1 MPCASCGKSNKRAK
15 LLKCLHSVCV
25 GCLEKHLTSLN
36 EVDCPMCGKLTPPPK
51 AGNSQSQCLPDSYD
65 HGRDIREQTQAEQV
79 QQLCDECGVD
89 EAAESRCLDCKAT
102 LCELH
107 AKGHVK
113 SRNTLNHRLERIG
126 RITTKPSSVGAAQMN
141 EERSMMRCIT
151 HPSCTLKSFC
161 VTCKEL
167 MCEKCLSGRQ
177 VCNKGEA
184 THTLLSVGQAAEKM
198 RGSVKEILTGN
209 TVGNQESVII
219 QAIKDMDTAISQ
231 LHDRTEAVS
240 EEVVEYF
247 ASVSKLLKAREAAIL
262 EKLDQLRSAKLLPL
276 EQQKQRL
283 EKSVSSH
290 EIVSLLLTSC
300 HDDCD
305 LIRMAGWLEE
315 AASEAIK
322 SASSDLKLR
331 VMSNLVFRD
340 ENADI
345 LSAAIARVGDVMDTA
360 DIDPSQSSVECPS
373 SIRLGEELVM
383 TVTAVTNSGQAVI
396 SDDDIMTSLQ
406 VKVTSSDNEAVS
418 CVTSPGDGG
427 GKFIAKYTPTEYGQY
442 RITVKFGESHFSGSP
457 ADMMVVKEIVF
468 DPSPG
473 RRHTAIQLSNNNMT
487 ARTSGG
493 NFVSVCGSDVYRS
506 GVINIRIRLD
516 HILNGRVFLFMCNSP
531 TPVLDNW
538 NQQNNTAFGW
548 FGGDTD
554 TRNYRGTTLGQ
565 QWKDGDVIHLSLDC
579 DRHTLTGRHER
590 TGTTQTL
597 SGVTG
602 DLYLLVS
609 LSGADNQVTIL

>member
-1 MPCASCGKSNKRAK
+1 M
-15 LLKCLHSVCV
+15 
-25 GCLEKHLTSLN
+25 TSLN
-36 EVDCPMCGKLTPPPK
+36 DVDCPICRKLTPPV
-51 AGNSQSQCLPDSYD
+51 AGKSQLHSLPDVP
-65 HGRDIREQTQAEQV
+65 GRDTQAEQV
-79 QQLCDECGVD
+79 QQLCDECAVD
-89 EAAESRCLDCKAT
+89 EEAESRCLDCKAS
-102 LCELH
+102 LCTEH
-107 AKGHVK
+107 ANVHAK
-113 SRNTLNHRLERIG
+113 SRNSFNHRLELISRIS
-126 RITTKPSSVGAAQMN
+126 TKPSSGGAAQMN

-198 RGSVKEILTGN
+198 RGSVKEILTGS
-209 TVGNQESVII
+209 TVGNQESVIT

-231 LHDRTEAVS
+231 LHDRTVAVS

-247 ASVSKLLKAREAAIL
+247 ASAAKLLKAREAAIL
-262 EKLDQLRSAKLLPL
+262 EKLDRLRSAKLLPL

-305 LIRMAGWLEE
+305 LIRMARWLEE
-315 AASEAIK
+315 AASEANK
-322 SASSDLKLR
+322 SASSDLKPR

-345 LSAAIARVGDVMDTA
+345 LNAAIARVGDVMDTA

-373 SIRLGEELVM
+373 SIRLGEDLVM
-383 TVTAVTNSGQAVI
+383 TGTAVTNSGQAVI

-406 VKVTSSDNEAVS
+406 VKVTSSDEAES
-418 CVTSPGDGG
+418 CITSPGDGG
-427 GKFIAKYTPTEYGQY
+427 GKFIAKYTPKKSGQH

-457 ADMMVVKEIVF
+457 ADVMVVEGKF
-468 DPSPG
+468 DPSPD
-473 RRHTAIQLSNNNMT
+473 RCHTGIQLSNNNMT
-487 ARTSGG
+487 ARNIEG
-493 NFVSVCGSDVYRS
+493 NQWFVCGSEVYRS
-506 GVINIRIRLD
+506 GVANIRIRLD
-516 HILNGRVFLFMCNSP
+516 SIQNGNVFLFMCNSP
-531 TPVLDNW
+531 TPLQDNW
-538 NQQNNTAFGW
+538 LQRGNTAFGW
-548 FGGDTD
+548 YGYDTSP
-554 TRNYRGTTLGQ
+554 RNYRGTTLGQ
-565 QWKDGDVIHLSLDC
+565 KWQDGDIIHLSLDC

-590 TGTTQTL
+590 TGTTETL

-602 DLYLLVS
+602 DLYLLVV
-609 LSGADNQVTIL
+609 LVNADSQVTIL

>member
-1 MPCASCGKSNKRAK
+1 MPCASCGKSNKRPK

-36 EVDCPMCGKLTPPPK
+36 EVDCPKCGKLTPPRK

-65 HGRDIREQTQAEQV
+65 HGRDIRERTQAEQV

-113 SRNTLNHRLERIG
+113 SRNTLNHRLELIS
-126 RITTKPSSVGAAQMN
+126 RITAKPSSGGAAQMN

-198 RGSVKEILTGN
+198 RGSVKEILTGS
-209 TVGNQESVII
+209 TVGNQESLIT

-262 EKLDQLRSAKLLPL
+262 EKLDRLRSAKLLPL

-315 AASEAIK
+315 AASEGNK
-322 SASSDLKLR
+322 SARSDLKPR
-331 VMSNLVFRD
+331 VLSNLVFRD
-340 ENADI
+340 ENANI
-345 LSAAIARVGDVMDTA
+345 LNAAIARVGDVIDEP

-373 SIRLGEELVM
+373 YICLGEELVM

-427 GKFIAKYTPTEYGQY
+427 GKFIAKHTPKKSEQH
-442 RITVKFGESHFSGSP
+442 RVTVKFGESHFTGSP
-457 ADMMVVKEIVF
+457 ADVMVVEGKF
-468 DPSPG
+468 DPSPD
-473 RRHTAIQLSNNNMT
+473 RRYTSIQLSNNNMT
-487 ARTSGG
+487 ARSSEGR
-493 NFVSVCGSDVYRS
+493 FRSVCGSDVYRS
-506 GVINIRIRLD
+506 GFVSIRIRLD

-531 TPVLDNW
+531 TPVLDDW
-538 NQQNNTAFGW
+538 KQRDNTAFGW
-548 FGGDTD
+548 YGSDASP
-554 TRNYRGTTLGQ
+554 RNYRGTSLGQ
-565 QWKDGDVIHLSLDC
+565 QWQDGDIIHLSLDC

-590 TGTTQTL
+590 TGTTETL

-602 DLYLLVS
+602 DLYLLVV
-609 LSGADNQVTIL
+609 LTDADNQVTVL

>member
-36 EVDCPMCGKLTPPPK
+36 EVDCPKCGKLTPPPK
-51 AGNSQSQCLPDSYD
+51 AGNSQSQCLPDSYG

-79 QQLCDECGVD
+79 QQLCDECGID
-89 EAAESRCLDCKAT
+89 EAAESQCLDCKAT
-102 LCELH
+102 LCIGH
-107 AKGHVK
+107 AKMHAK
-113 SRNTLNHRLERIG
+113 SRNSFNHRLELISRIS
-126 RITTKPSSVGAAQMN
+126 TKPSSGGAAQMN

-151 HPSCTLKSFC
+151 HPSYTLKSFC

-198 RGSVKEILTGN
+198 RGSVKEVLTGN
-209 TVGNQESVII
+209 TVGNQESVIT

-247 ASVSKLLKAREAAIL
+247 ASASKLLKAREAAIL
-262 EKLDQLRSAKLLPL
+262 EKLDRLRSAKLLPL
-276 EQQKQRL
+276 EQQKLRL

-315 AASEAIK
+315 AASEANK
-322 SASSDLKLR
+322 SASSDLKPR

-373 SIRLGEELVM
+373 SIRVGEELVM
-383 TVTAVTNSGQAVI
+383 AVTAVTNSGQAVI

-406 VKVTSSDNEAVS
+406 VMVTSSDNEAES

-427 GKFIAKYTPTEYGQY
+427 GKFIAKCTPTESGQH
-442 RITVKFGESHFSGSP
+442 RITVKFGESHFTGSP
-457 ADMMVVKEIVF
+457 ADVMVVEGF
-468 DPSPG
+468 DPSPD
-473 RRHTAIQLSNNNMT
+473 RRHAGIELSNNNMT
-487 ARTSGG
+487 ARSSDG
-493 NFVSVCGSDVYRS
+493 NWRSVCGSDVYRS
-506 GVINIRIRLD
+506 GVVNTRICLD
-516 HILNGRVFLFMCNSP
+516 HISNGGVFLFMCNSP

-538 NQQNNTAFGW
+538 KQRDNTAFGW
-548 FGGDTD
+548 YGGDASP
-554 TRNYRGTTLGQ
+554 RNYRGTSLGQ
-565 QWKDGDVIHLSLDC
+565 EWQDGDVIHLSLDC
-579 DRHTLTGRHER
+579 DCHALTGRHER

-609 LSGADNQVTIL
+609 LSGADTQVTIL